1 MGFSSLCIYGGVPL
15 QQQLRQIRLLFRPQ
29 QQQQQQQQQGC
40 RKGLDAVVATPGRLI
55 DLMGLGP
62 SASRPGPAALEC
74 VLAAAAAAAAAA
86 VAAAAV
92 AAAAVAVAVLCG
104 AEIRGLVFV

>member
-1 MGFSSLCIYGGVPL
+1 
-15 QQQLRQIRLLFRPQ
+15 
-29 QQQQQQQQQGC
+29 
-40 RKGLDAVVATPGRLI
+40 
-55 DLMGLGP
+55 MGLGP

-74 VLAAAAAAAAAA
+74 VLAAAAAVAAAAAAA